1 MAGET
6 AISSDCH
13 AIGGA
18 QCHREKGDGQEIMGI
33 ALVPPPR
40 NFTCGTM
47 MKNIPDGQLFWSIK
61 NGSPGMGM
69 MSFVRLPDE
78 EIWQMV

>member
-1 MAGET
+1 
-6 AISSDCH
+6 
-13 AIGGA
+13 
-18 QCHREKGDGQEIMGI
+18 MGI

>member
-1 MAGET
+1 
-6 AISSDCH
+6 
-13 AIGGA
+13 
-18 QCHREKGDGQEIMGI
+18 MGV
-33 ALVPPPR
+33 ALIPPAR
-40 NFTCGTM
+40 NFLCGQTM
-47 MKNIPDGQLFWSIK
+47 KDLSGGQLFWIIK